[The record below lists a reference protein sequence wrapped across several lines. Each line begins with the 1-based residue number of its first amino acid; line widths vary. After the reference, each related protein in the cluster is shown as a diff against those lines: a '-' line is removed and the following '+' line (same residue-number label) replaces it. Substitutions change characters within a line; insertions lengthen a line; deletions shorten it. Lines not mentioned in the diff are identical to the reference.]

1 MQCPCFSGKSYA
13 NCCEPIH
20 LRKKWPTPLEL
31 MRSRFSA
38 YAMKNVD
45 YIIQT
50 THPNHEMFKMPS
62 SHNKKELLIFVMTTQ
77 FKNLKVLSDEIKGK
91 TAFVTFEVELEQ
103 NGEKTAFREKSRFL
117 KKGDQWLYESGELK
131 NL

>member
-1 MQCPCFSGKSYA
+1 
-13 NCCEPIH
+13 
-20 LRKKWPTPLEL
+20 

-38 YAMKNVD
+38 YAKKDID

-50 THPNHEMFKMPS
+50 THPDHEMFLTPLKL
-62 SHNKKELLIFVMTTQ
+62 NKKELLIFVMTTQ
-77 FKNLKVLSDEIKGK
+77 FKNLKVLSEEIKGK

-103 NGEKTAFREKSRFL
+103 HGAMVAFREKSRFL
-117 KKGDQWLYESGELK
+117 KKGDHWLYESGEIV